1 LGEFF
6 NGRVIIGQVISS
18 IFKEA
23 EMSDLFSLNENP
35 KSKEIAPITFDPKTL
50 RTAVNEK
57 GETVYCLSDVLAMV
71 TETKSPKDE
80 MYHVKRSL
88 AKQGVQLSQIV
99 RQLKFRA
106 KDGKRYSML
115 GGTREQIFRV
125 LQEVNSPRVAPF
137 KSWLAKLANE
147 RIEEIENPEKG
158 IINARSQWKKMGK
171 SDAWISKRIKGI
183 ATRNEECE
191 TLKQHGITA
200 QKDFAYF
207 TDRTNLAVYG
217 RKAKEEKEHRH
228 LPATANLRDNSSERE
243 IALLYLH
250 EDACKQGIEKRNAYG
265 KREIDGVYDVVGS
278 IISNTARQLSEAF
291 A

>member
-1 LGEFF
+1 
-6 NGRVIIGQVISS
+6 
-18 IFKEA
+18 
-23 EMSDLFSLNENP
+23 MTDLFSLNENP

-71 TETKSPKDE
+71 VDTPRQRKYLYDLKTALNKE
-80 MYHVKRSL
+80 
-88 AKQGVQLSQIV
+88 GIQLSEIIGQY
-99 RQLKFRA
+99 KFKATNGR
-106 KDGKRYSML
+106 RYSML

-158 IINARSQWKKMGK
+158 ISNARSQWKRMGK
-171 SDAWISKRIKGI
+171 SDAWIKQRIEGI
-183 ATRNEECE
+183 ETRNEECE
-191 TLKQHGITA
+191 TLKKHGITA

-217 RKAKEEKEHRH
+217 RKAKEEKLHRH
-228 LPATANLRDNSSERE
+228 LPATANLRDNSSIVE
-243 IALLYLH
+243 IGLISLH
-250 EDACKQGIEKRNAYG
+250 ESACAKGIEKRNAYG
-265 KREIDGVYDVVGS
+265 KQQIDGVYDVVGS

>member
-1 LGEFF
+1 
-6 NGRVIIGQVISS
+6 
-18 IFKEA
+18 
-23 EMSDLFSLNENP
+23 MPDLFNLNENP
-35 KSKEIAPITFDPKTL
+35 KSKEIAPVIFDPKTL

-71 TETKSPKDE
+71 SDTSNPRRYMSDIKIAFK
-80 MYHVKRSL
+80 
-88 AKQGVQLSQIV
+88 KQGIQLSEIIV
-99 RQLKFRA
+99 QYKFMATNGR
-106 KDGKRYSML
+106 RYSML

-158 IINARSQWKKMGK
+158 ILNARSQWKKMSK
-171 SDAWISKRIKGI
+171 SEAWISKRIEGI
-183 ATRNEECE
+183 GNRNEECE
-191 TLKQHGITA
+191 MLKQHGITA

-217 RKAKEEKEHRH
+217 RKAKEEKLHRH
-228 LPATANLRDNSSERE
+228 LPATANLRDNSSLME
-243 IALLYLH
+243 IGLISLH
-250 EDACKQGIEKRNAYG
+250 ESACAKGIEKRNAYG
-265 KREIDGVYDVVGS
+265 KKEIDGVYDVVGS

>member
-1 LGEFF
+1 
-6 NGRVIIGQVISS
+6 
-18 IFKEA
+18 
-23 EMSDLFSLNENP
+23 MTDLFSLNENP
-35 KSKEIAPITFDPKTL
+35 KSKEIIPITFDPKTL

-80 MYHVKRSL
+80 MYHVKKNL
-88 AKQGVQLSQIV
+88 AKEGLQLSQIV
-99 RQLKFRA
+99 RVLKFKA

-125 LQEVNSPRVAPF
+125 LQEINSPRVAPF

-158 IINARSQWKKMGK
+158 IANARKQWKKMGK
-171 SDAWISKRIKGI
+171 SDEWINKRIKGI

-191 TLKQHGITA
+191 MLKQHGITA

-217 RKAKEEKEHRH
+217 RKAKEEKLHRH
-228 LPATANLRDNSSERE
+228 LPATANLRDNSSLME
-243 IALLYLH
+243 IGLISLH
-250 EDACKQGIEKRNAYG
+250 ESACAKGIEKKERL
-265 KREIDGVYDVVGS
+265 
-278 IISNTARQLSEAF
+278 RQKANRRRL
-291 A
+291 

>member
-1 LGEFF
+1 
-6 NGRVIIGQVISS
+6 
-18 IFKEA
+18 
-23 EMSDLFSLNENP
+23 MTDLFSACENP
-35 KSKEIAPITFDPKTL
+35 KSKEIAPINFDPKTL

-80 MYHVKRSL
+80 MYHVKKNL
-88 AKQGVQLSQIV
+88 NKEGVQLSQIV
-99 RQLKFRA
+99 RQYKFMATNGR
-106 KDGKRYSML
+106 RYSML

-147 RIEEIENPEKG
+147 RIEEIENPERG
-158 IINARSQWKKMGK
+158 ISNARSQWKKMGK
-171 SDAWISKRIKGI
+171 SDAWIKKRIEGI
-183 ATRNEECE
+183 SNRNDECE
-191 TLKQHGITA
+191 MLKQHGITA

-228 LPATANLRDNSSERE
+228 LPATANLRDNSSLME
-243 IALLYLH
+243 IGLISLH
-250 EDACKQGIEKRNAYG
+250 ESACRDGIEKTGAYG
-265 KREIDGVYDVVGS
+265 RPQIDGVYDIVGG
-278 IISNTARQLSEAF
+278 IIANTKQALESAF
-291 A
+291 KPHVAA

>member
-1 LGEFF
+1 M
-6 NGRVIIGQVISS
+6 
-18 IFKEA
+18 A
-23 EMSDLFSLNENP
+23 DLFSACENP

-57 GETVYCLSDVLAMV
+57 GETVYCLSDVLAMI
-71 TETKSPKDE
+71 TETTSP
-80 MYHVKRSL
+80 RSL
-88 AKQGVQLSQIV
+88 MRDVQKRLLKQGVQLCEIV
-99 RQLKFRA
+99 AHVKFKA

-147 RIEEIENPEKG
+147 RIEEIENPERG
-158 IINARSQWKKMGK
+158 ISNARNQWKKMGK
-171 SDAWISKRIKGI
+171 SDAWIKKRIEGI
-183 ATRNEECE
+183 SNRNEECE
-191 TLKQHGITA
+191 MLKQHGITA

-228 LPATANLRDNSSERE
+228 LPAMANLRDNSSLME
-243 IALLYLH
+243 IGLLSLH
-250 EDACKQGIEKRNAYG
+250 ESACRDGIEKTSAYG
-265 KREIDGVYDVVGS
+265 RSQIDGVYDIVGE
-278 IISNTARQLSEAF
+278 IIADTKQALESAF
-291 A
+291 KPRMDA